1 MDRLVKQN
9 AVRLISLTPTD
20 ILHAEGIFT
29 KWDSRISLAAVTRM
43 AQATGTERTEFLE
56 TVNENIINALSK
68 VCMQGIAAFEDV
80 EFDFDECPGAAFILD
95 CFFGNKNRLI
105 KTEFSID
112 RPIVAVGAP
121 AGAWIGK
128 VAEKM
133 KTKAVIPE
141 HGEVANAYGAA
152 IAAHN

>member
-1 MDRLVKQN
+1 MQRSFAAAEYFAGDKTRLPY
-9 AVRLISLTPTD
+9 RLRQPC
-20 ILHAEGIFT
+20 F
-29 KWDSRISLAAVTRM
+29 
-43 AQATGTERTEFLE
+43 
-56 TVNENIINALSK
+56 
-68 VCMQGIAAFEDV
+68 
-80 EFDFDECPGAAFILD
+80 